1 MKKKNLLIALIG
13 LTTISLAGVGFAT
26 WVVGV
31 TQKEV
36 DSNLNVEVD
45 DALNDSVFLKASFA
59 TDAKVAIAETAE
71 VPGSTKSDIVK
82 VVDKS
87 TEAGTHK
94 GLPINTNALKFSFKT
109 LEYIVGNAVADA
121 NKPAYLKLE
130 LTDLKNDSNIVKTNA
145 TKLTDKK
152 GARPAD
158 ASTLR
163 YLYFKE
169 YVELNADSYTT
180 DPTTADGSSTTYT
193 LKNKEFAFSWGN
205 FFGNV
210 DTTTTN
216 KQPSDYY
223 NGLYKGDTAA
233 TYETLLAASTQAYQ
247 ELTAMKSVL
256 TAPDNVF
263 NIKATLLTAAD
274 YAAEP
279 GK

>member
-121 NKPAYLKLE
+121 DKPAYLKLE
-130 LTDLKNDSNIVKTNA
+130 LTDKDNASNVVKTDA
-145 TKLTDKK
+145 AKLTGKK
-152 GARPAD
+152 GDRPTD

-163 YLYFKE
+163 YLQFKK
-169 YVELNADSYTT
+169 YIALTDTSYTT
-180 DPTTADGSSTTYT
+180 KTSDDGSSTIYDITE
-193 LKNKEFAFSWGN
+193 KGFAFSWGN
-205 FFGNV
+205 FFGN
-210 DTTTTN
+210 TTTTN

-223 NGLYKGDTAA
+223 NGLYKGDTNA

-247 ELTAMKSVL
+247 ELTAMKSAL
-256 TAPDNVF
+256 TAPSNVF
-263 NIKATLLTAAD
+263 SIKAILLTAAE
-274 YAAEP
+274 YAADP
-279 GK
+279 TK